1 MENKNYTTKADIE
14 KYLGETI
21 SDNIDTYI
29 ISAQS
34 YIDKYTNRDFKV
46 GTAGTVRYYDGNGTR
61 DLIIDPAIAITK
73 VEISTDEGKTF
84 TEQTD
89 YIKQP
94 LNELPIVK
102 ITLRDN
108 CFPNSIMSAK
118 ITGTFGWSATIPKDI
133 TYCAT
138 VLASM
143 MYKGNSPEDIVSE
156 KIGDYSVNY
165 KEEGNYQEEE
175 NKKISV
181 KDILNTYKKLF

>member
-1 MENKNYTTKADIE
+1 MENKNYTTKANIE
-14 KYLGETI
+14 AYLGETI
-21 SDNIDTYI
+21 SNDITTYI

-73 VEISTDEGKTF
+73 VEISTDEGLTF
-84 TEQTD
+84 TQETN

-94 LNELPIVK
+94 INELPIIK

-108 CFPNSIMSAK
+108 FFPNSIMSVK
-118 ITGTFGWSATIPKDI
+118 ITGTFGWSASVPEDI

-138 VLASM
+138 LLASI
-143 MYKGNSPEDIVSE
+143 MYKGNSPKNITSE
-156 KIGDYSVNY
+156 SIGDYSISY
-165 KEEGNYQEEE
+165 DADGSKEASI
-175 NKKISV
+175 KS
-181 KDILNTYKKLF
+181 ILDKYKKLF